1 MTTHQINL
9 ELPAEMRELVHIGSA
24 ITKLIDAAP
33 EISNVEDTVYELQL
47 AVHEICANIIDHS
60 YKTVDDGKIQLELVI
75 NDGHFSA
82 DICEFGEAF
91 DPNSVPMPNL
101 DEGQIRGYGIFLVNE
116 LMDVVKYSSTAC
128 GNCWHLAK
136 QLN

>member
-1 MTTHQINL
+1 MTTQQINL

-24 ITKLIDAAP
+24 ITKLLTAAADVP
-33 EISNVEDTVYELQL
+33 NVEDTIYELQL

-60 YKTVDDGKIQLELVI
+60 YNNVDDGKIQLELVV
-75 NDGHFSA
+75 NEGNFSA

-91 DPNSVPMPNL
+91 DPGSVPMPNL
-101 DEGQIRGYGIFLVNE
+101 DEGQIRGYGIYLVNE
-116 LMDVVKYSSTAC
+116 LMDVVEYSSTAC

-136 QLN
+136 KLS